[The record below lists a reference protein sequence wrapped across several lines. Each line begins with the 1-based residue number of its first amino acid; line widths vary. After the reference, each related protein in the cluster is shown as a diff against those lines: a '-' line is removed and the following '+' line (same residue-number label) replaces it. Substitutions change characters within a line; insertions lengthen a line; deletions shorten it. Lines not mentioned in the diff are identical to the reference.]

1 MADVMSRRKFLR
13 LTAAGI
19 GGVGLSAITGSA
31 YITKIE
37 PDLIDITHVQIPLAN
52 LPKAFDGWTIAQIS
66 DLHLGDWT
74 TRQRMINVVQQ
85 VNALAPD
92 VIAITGDFVSVV
104 TYDVVDDIRIALG
117 GLKAREGVLAVL
129 GNHDHWTHA
138 PSVRAA
144 IASTHVV
151 RLLTNEHLTFKRNG
165 ETLYFAGV
173 DDIWEN
179 QHNLDA
185 ALNGIPAKSP
195 VVLLAHE
202 PDYADEVAKTGRVG
216 LQLSGHSHG
225 GQVRLPGI
233 GALVLPYL
241 GEKYN
246 MGRYDVNGLQLYV
259 NRGIGMVRPLVRFNC
274 RPEITLLTLVAQK

>member
-1 MADVMSRRKFLR
+1 MAQVMSRRKFLR

-31 YITKIE
+31 YITQIE
-37 PDLIDITHVQIPLAN
+37 PDWLDITRVQIPLAN
-52 LPKAFDGWTIAQIS
+52 LPAAFDGCTIAQIS

-85 VNALAPD
+85 VNALSPE

-104 TYDVVDDIRIALG
+104 THDVVDDIRIALG

-144 IASTHVV
+144 ISSTQVV
-151 RLLTNEHLTFKRNG
+151 RLLTNEHAAFKRG
-165 ETLYFAGV
+165 DETLYFAGV
-173 DDIWEN
+173 DDIWEK

-185 ALNGIPAKSP
+185 ALNGIPPKSP

-202 PDYADEVAKTGRVG
+202 PDYADEVAKTGWVG

-225 GQVRLPGI
+225 GQVRLPGK

-246 MGRYDVNGLQLYV
+246 VGHYDVSGMHLYV

-274 RPEITLLTLVAQK
+274 RPEITLLTLVARK